1 MSTKRKEEIEI
12 QRRYYTETAETYE
25 SMHAHESCGD
35 ELAIKYVQV
44 ILRMLEASSVLD
56 VGTATG
62 RGLRILREA
71 LPKAFICGVEPVAAL
86 LDTARKNGVE
96 ESASLICGSGLGLPF
111 ADRSFDVVCEFGV
124 LHHVREPNAMVR
136 EMLRVAK
143 KAVLIFDSN
152 RFGQGRLPVRL
163 AKLAMYKTGVW
174 PIFEWLHTRGKGYRV
189 TEGDGLS
196 YSYRVY
202 DSYHLLAAWADRMIL
217 IPDGPGKSTT
227 WLHPLLSSGGV
238 LACAIKES

>member
-1 MSTKRKEEIEI
+1 MRKEEVEI
-12 QRRYYTETAETYE
+12 QRRYYTKTAETYE
-25 SMHAHESCGD
+25 SMHTHESCGD
-35 ELAIKYVQV
+35 ELANKYVQA
-44 ILRMLEASSVLD
+44 ILQMLEASSVLD

-62 RGLRILREA
+62 RGLRVLQTA
-71 LPKAFICGVEPVAAL
+71 VPKAFVCGIEPVAAL
-86 LDTARKNGVE
+86 LEIARQNGVG
-96 ESASLICGSGLGLPF
+96 ESSSLIRGSGLGLPF

-174 PIFEWLHTRGKGYRV
+174 PIFEWLRTRGKGYRV

-196 YSYRVY
+196 YSYSVY
-202 DSYHLLAAWADRMIL
+202 DSYHLLASWADRVIL
-217 IPDGPGKSTT
+217 IPHGSGKSTT
-227 WLHPLLSSGGV
+227 WLHPLLSSEGV
-238 LACAIKES
+238 LACAIKNP